1 MLKFFCVVL
10 YNDLNIL
17 QSLSSSL
24 PTTNSPTSLL
34 LFQQVSTEN
43 FILVTSYINLLVTH
57 QVTILHLRSDDM
69 FWLKQYVSPDLMLP
83 FASHV
88 RCSICRIVIAF
99 PSCRDFPIC
108 DSGLRQGMLT
118 GYSPTPVSCAGRVAY
133 FTSHLCAIVL
143 MAGYAGNYI
152 SFLSAGR
159 PLVMPFT
166 SVRGMLEDGSF
177 RLGAIAR
184 SAQVNFFDVRGFRRT
199 LYFNSSY
206 FESHFFLRAGC
217 FEYWPL
223 CDLFFFPQSWNCS
236 HEDVVSRIS
245 LNFRNTWGPFCKR
258 FQKPV
263 PKRCTGCMNS
273 EREY

>member
-1 MLKFFCVVL
+1 MTCS
-10 YNDLNIL
+10 DW
-17 QSLSSSL
+17 SSTYH
-24 PTTNSPTSLL
+24 P
-34 LFQQVSTEN
+34 
-43 FILVTSYINLLVTH
+43 I
-57 QVTILHLRSDDM
+57 
-69 FWLKQYVSPDLMLP
+69 WLLP

-99 PSCRDFPIC
+99 PSCRKFPIC
-108 DSGLRQGMLT
+108 DSGLRQGIFT

-133 FTSHLCAIVL
+133 FTSYLCAIVL

-166 SVRGMLEDGSF
+166 SLRGMLEDGSY

-199 LYFNSSY
+199 LFFNSSY
-206 FESHFFLRAGC
+206 FESHFFYVRGVLNIGPLWFILFPPELKLQSRGRC
-217 FEYWPL
+217 FQNI
-223 CDLFFFPQSWNCS
+223 PQ
-236 HEDVVSRIS
+236 
-245 LNFRNTWGPFCKR
+245 
-258 FQKPV
+258 FQEHLVTVLQAIAKASPSIAFSNAK
-263 PKRCTGCMNS
+263 KRCTGCMNS